1 MPFGYHG
8 AYLRVDLTTGA
19 ATRVEIPR
27 EVLARYLGG
36 VGLGT
41 WICGNEGG
49 VLHDPLSP
57 PAPLILCLSP
67 LVGTPLTTSAKF
79 AVVARSPLTGY
90 LCDAISSSHFAI
102 AAKRAGFDA
111 YAIVGRAPGL
121 SRLVIDDGRTT
132 VREEGGLRGQPAAM
146 CGLDGFRTAAIGPAG
161 EALVR
166 YAMISND
173 GRHAGRG
180 GLGAVMG
187 AKNLKAFSVRGTKQ
201 VEVADPR
208 GVVAEARRLSE
219 LSFGPATAKYR
230 ELGTIANVLAFNR
243 LNTLPARNFQDSS
256 FAGAPEV
263 SAEALHAMN
272 AIGRESCAAC
282 TIGCEHIFRAP
293 GGEPVRLEYETVFA
307 LGPLLGISDR
317 DAMIEA
323 ARLCDLF
330 GVDTISLGGTLAC
343 WMEAGRMPFGDAR
356 AVLDMI
362 PLIARREGE
371 GEVLAEGA
379 RRVAERLGRPE
390 LAMHVKG
397 LEIPGY
403 DPRALQTM
411 ALGFA
416 VGTRGADHNRS
427 SAYELDFSTEA
438 FDVRQGRRPRE
449 PRGGDGLAHP
459 LQVPPRRLQG
469 LRPRG
474 RGAAPARDGV
484 RHRSAGGGRAHL
496 RSPQAVQRRLRLA
509 PRRGHAARTA
519 PLGQAHPREAR
530 RDDRRLL
537 PRTRLE
543 CGRHAEPDRLNCGA
557 CGQPRG
563 HALSL
568 DAAMKVRV
576 VIEYDAEAGSYA
588 AYCPELPGCA
598 SAGET
603 ENEALE
609 NVREAIE
616 LYLEPSGGVAK
627 GAKVIELV
635 V

>member
-1 MPFGYHG
+1 MGAVTLGYHG
-8 AYLRVDLTTGA
+8 AYLRINVSSGSLR
-19 ATRVEIPR
+19 RVFIPHD
-27 EVLARYLGG
+27 VLERYLGG

-41 WICGNEGG
+41 WICRNEGG
-49 VLHDPLSP
+49 AEHDPLAP
-57 PAPLILCLSP
+57 GAPLVFCLSP

-102 AAKRAGFDA
+102 AAKRAGYDA
-111 YAIVGRAPGL
+111 YAIVGRAPAL
-121 SRLVIDDGRTT
+121 SRLVVDDGR
-132 VREEGGLRGQPAAM
+132 VHLSEEGGLRGRPAAE

-161 EALVR
+161 EHAVR

-187 AKNLKAFSVRGTKQ
+187 AKNLKAFSVRGTQ
-201 VEVADPR
+201 HVEVADPK
-208 GVVAEARRLSE
+208 GIVAEARRLSE

-243 LNTLPARNFQDSS
+243 LNTLPAHNFRDSS
-256 FAGAPEV
+256 FAGARDI
-263 SAEALHAMN
+263 SAEALHEMN
-272 AIGRESCAAC
+272 RVGRESCAAC

-293 GGEPVRLEYETVFA
+293 GGEPVRLEYESVFA

-317 DAMIEA
+317 EALIEA
-323 ARLCDLF
+323 ARLCDHH

-343 WMEAGRMPFGDAR
+343 WMEAGRMPFGDAA

-362 PLIARREGE
+362 PRIARREGE

-403 DPRALQTM
+403 DPRALPAM

-438 FDVRQGRRPRE
+438 FDVRGVVEHENRAAAMDSLILCKFLRGVFKDFARE
-449 PRGGDGLAHP
+449 GAEL
-459 LQVPPRRLQG
+459 LRLVTAFDVD
-469 LRPRG
+469 LVEA
-474 RGAAPARDGV
+474 GAAICD
-484 RHRSAGGGRAHL
+484 L
-496 RSPQAVQRRLRLA
+496 RKEFNVACGWRREEDTL
-509 PRRGHAARTA
+509 P
-519 PLGQAHPREAR
+519 E
-530 RDDRRLL
+530 RLL
-537 PRTRLE
+537 AGKLTRE
-543 CGRHAEPDRLNCGA
+543 RLGSMIA
-557 CGQPRG
+557 DYYRERG
-563 HALSL
+563 WSPEG
-568 DAAMKVRV
+568 VPV
-576 VIEYDAEAGSYA
+576 SIE
-588 AYCPELPGCA
+588 
-598 SAGET
+598 SA
-603 ENEALE
+603 
-609 NVREAIE
+609 
-616 LYLEPSGGVAK
+616 P
-627 GAKVIELV
+627 
-635 V
+635 